1 MYRNLTVTPTQ
12 FQADAPLVMKPMN
25 DAITEIGVSIGFLHF
40 NSLNLWLSLHQKS
53 GFDEFWAA
61 HYAYIISEISSD
73 TLNILIV
80 SEKNVQLVL
89 SPFRHHLNQYSLR
102 HISTGH
108 ECKINV
114 LQCVTWQL

>member
-1 MYRNLTVTPTQ
+1 
-12 FQADAPLVMKPMN
+12 MN

-53 GFDEFWAA
+53 GLDEIWAA